1 MELLIALFV
10 VIAGII
16 WAVWLFAYPEV
27 FQRPPWGRVLAY
39 FLGYG
44 VLPLLLVL
52 LLIYG
57 QADPTPFA
65 IALAAVGLL
74 WLVFSVP

>member
-10 VIAGII
+10 FAGIVG
-16 WAVWLFAYPEV
+16 AVWLFFYPEV
-27 FQRPPWGRVLAY
+27 FQRPPWGRVLTY
-39 FLGYG
+39 VLGYG

-57 QADPTPFA
+57 QVDPTPFV
-65 IALAAVGLL
+65 IALVAVGLL